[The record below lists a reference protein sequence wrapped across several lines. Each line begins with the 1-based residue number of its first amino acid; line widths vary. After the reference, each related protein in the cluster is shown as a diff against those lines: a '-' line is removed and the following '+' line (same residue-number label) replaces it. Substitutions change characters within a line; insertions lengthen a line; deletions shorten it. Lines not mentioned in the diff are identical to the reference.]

1 MVVKKKKI
9 KKNIASG
16 VVHIH
21 STFNNTIISI
31 TDQTGN
37 IISWCSTGIVGFKG
51 TKKGTPY
58 AAQEAARNAANKAIE
73 HGLKEVVVIVKG
85 PGAGRETAIRAIQN
99 AGIEI
104 TMIQDKTP
112 LPHNGC
118 RPRKKRRV

>member
-9 KKNIASG
+9 KKNIVSG

-31 TDQTGN
+31 TDQNGN
-37 IISWCSTGIVGFKG
+37 IISWCSTGMVGFKG

-58 AAQEAARNAANKAIE
+58 AAQEAARNAANKAVE
-73 HGLKEVVVIVKG
+73 HGLKEVIVIVKG

-118 RPRKKRRV
+118 RPPKKRRV